1 LCVVGNSGSGKSTFS
16 RALAHKLGYPHLEL
30 DGIAHQASWRM
41 IDPGEFR
48 ARVGAFIDAN
58 PTWIIEGGYELV
70 RELVWS
76 HAQQMI
82 WLDPSRFENMRAVVW
97 RTLRR
102 SITCEVLWNGN
113 REPWSNLYSLDPD
126 KSVIAWAWVKHPE
139 RRALYN
145 HTIDDPRWKHLTWTR
160 FTSRKAA
167 ARYLDA
173 I

>member
-1 LCVVGNSGSGKSTFS
+1 MPAT
-16 RALAHKLGYPHLEL
+16 
-30 DGIAHQASWRM
+30 M
-41 IDPGEFR
+41 
-48 ARVGAFIDAN
+48 
-58 PTWIIEGGYELV
+58 T
-70 RELVWS
+70 
-76 HAQQMI
+76 
-82 WLDPSRFENMRAVVW
+82 SRFVFAPARSAGAVNPLSSV
-97 RTLRR
+97 RR
-102 SITCEVLWNGN
+102 SIIREVLWNGN

-167 ARYLDA
+167 VRWLDA